1 MQQRANAPWKSPCA
15 TVLPPGNPQTLYSL
29 TLEASDDPEH
39 TKQ

>member
-1 MQQRANAPWKSPCA
+1 MEEPLRHRP
-15 TVLPPGNPQTLYSL
+15 PPGNPQTLYSL

>member
-1 MQQRANAPWKSPCA
+1 MEEPLRHRP
-15 TVLPPGNPQTLYSL
+15 PPGNPQPLHSL